1 MAGIDES
8 RSFVALRIA
17 VLTVSDSRTAETD
30 RSGDVLASKVQEAGH
45 TLAGRAIVRDDE
57 RAIRAQIEQW
67 IGGDHVDA
75 IVTTGGTGLTGRDV
89 TPEALRP
96 LFTKEITGF
105 AHAFHQVSLGTIGLS
120 TLQSRACAGLVGH
133 VPVFALPGSPG
144 AVTDGWDQ
152 VIRYQLDSRYRP
164 CNLVEIM
171 PRFLER

>member
-1 MAGIDES
+1 MAGVDEG
-8 RSFVALRIA
+8 RTFVPLRLA
-17 VLTVSDSRTAETD
+17 VLTVSDSRTPETD
-30 RSGDVLASKVQEAGH
+30 SSGDLLAGRVVEAGH
-45 TLAGRAIVRDDE
+45 QLTARAIVRDDE
-57 RAIRAQIEQW
+57 RAIRARVTDW
-67 IGGDHVDA
+67 IGDDHVDA

-133 VPVFALPGSPG
+133 VPVFALPGSNG
-144 AVTDGWDQ
+144 AVKDGWDE
-152 VIRYQLDSRYRP
+152 VIRHQLDSRYRP

>member
-1 MAGIDES
+1 MAGIDGS
-8 RSFVALRIA
+8 RTLVPLRIA
-17 VLTVSDSRTAETD
+17 VLTVSDSRTADTD
-30 RSGDVLASKVQEAGH
+30 RSGDVLAQKVQDAGH
-45 TLAGRAIVRDDE
+45 DLAGRAIVRDDE

-152 VIRYQLDSRYRP
+152 VIRHQLDSRYRP